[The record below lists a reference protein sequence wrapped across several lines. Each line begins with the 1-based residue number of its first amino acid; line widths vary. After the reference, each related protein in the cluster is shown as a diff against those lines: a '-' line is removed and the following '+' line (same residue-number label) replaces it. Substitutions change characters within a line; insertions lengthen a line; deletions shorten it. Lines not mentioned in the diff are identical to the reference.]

1 MHPGE
6 IEDGLRCRMRAACK
20 GRNENSGGEE
30 SFSRWPMR
38 TSRGKQVHL
47 QGGDFLAGEC
57 FFEEEF
63 FLLAGGCFL
72 FVEKCVF
79 LLWGVFFGGDVALA
93 GKCAGMHRTREEE
106 H

>member
-38 TSRGKQVHL
+38 TSMGKQVHL
-47 QGGDFLAGEC
+47 QGRDFLAGEC
-57 FFEEEF
+57 FFAQEF
-63 FLLAGGCFL
+63 FFACFAL

-79 LLWGVFFGGDVALA
+79 FLVLGGVFWGDVALA
-93 GKCAGMHRTREEE
+93 GKCAGMRRTREEE

>member
-47 QGGDFLAGEC
+47 QGGISLQGSVFLQRTC
-57 FFEEEF
+57 FC
-63 FLLAGGCFL
+63 LQVGVFL
-72 FVEKCVF
+72 FVEKCAFF
-79 LLWGVFFGGDVALA
+79 LSGECFLGGC
-93 GKCAGMHRTREEE
+93 GTCREVCRNA
-106 H
+106 